1 MQGSCSPGAGARLH
15 QFVVGAIP
23 IVAYLG
29 GWHAPVWVALGLSLA
44 AMVSVRLVVIG
55 RIWNLVRHYDSK
67 PTLLNFYHGV
77 HRWDEGVR
85 GVLLGLGLALL
96 LKGNPLGW
104 LAVLSASAIA
114 ILAGSTGFSFV
125 TVFYATGKA
134 ALRHIVRRTSAPA
147 VLARGASGN
156 PKCLVC
162 CSLGTAP
169 YHRCTWCNLPSVRSC
184 CALQT
189 SLLLALLLVIAFLLT
204 SPLHPLV
211 TKVLITMSI
220 VAVVALALA
229 VTRQT
234 DELVGSLENLAKERS
249 RAERRCSFLRR
260 LAMAETAKAAAEEAV
275 SYAATV
281 LEARRISVMV
291 ADGDLLRILASRGI
305 PEDVAQQVAVPIG
318 QRICGRVFA
327 SGQPLVLR
335 NVLSER
341 PHEALGIQADGAVA
355 SYPLITA
362 QLSAAGRKIGVINA
376 TDKPG
381 GEFSQ
386 IELSELEFISEA
398 VAITLSS
405 HVALKGLEQA
415 NLASIIT
422 LAMTMEAKDPYT
434 NGHSARVKTWVT
446 ATGRE
451 LGLSG
456 DQLENLSRAGELHDI
471 GKLTWPDSILTANRR
486 LTNEEWAIVRE
497 HPRRGVELLKHLTFL
512 NDIRPAILYHHE
524 RVDGKGYPEGL
535 SGSQIP
541 LEAKI
546 LAVVDSYDAITSARP
561 YRPAMS
567 HEAAAAE
574 LRRCAGTQFD
584 PAIVEAFLRFLEK
597 DRASTVGAENA
608 VVEAN

>member
-1 MQGSCSPGAGARLH
+1 MKGTCNPGAGARLH

-23 IVAYLG
+23 IIAYLA
-29 GWHAPVWVALGLSLA
+29 GWRAPVWVALFLSLG
-44 AMVSVRLVVIG
+44 AMVSVRLVVVG
-55 RIWNLVRHYDSK
+55 RLWNLFRYAGDT

-96 LKGNPLGW
+96 LKDHEIGW
-104 LAVLSASAIA
+104 FLVLSASAIA
-114 ILAGSTGFSFV
+114 VLAGSTGFSFI
-125 TVFYATGKA
+125 TVFYAAGKA
-134 ALRHIVRRTSAPA
+134 AMRRLVRRSSAPA

-189 SLLLALLLVIAFLLT
+189 SMLLALLLMIAFLLT
-204 SPLHPLV
+204 STLHPIV

-220 VAVVALALA
+220 VGVVALALA
-229 VTRQT
+229 FTRQT
-234 DELVGSLENLAKERS
+234 DDLVGSLESLAEERR

-260 LAMAETAKAAAEEAV
+260 LAMAGSTKAAAEETV

-291 ADGDLLRILASRGI
+291 ADGEVLRILASRGI
-305 PEDVAQQVAVPIG
+305 PEETARQVAVPIG
-318 QRICGRVFA
+318 ERICGRVFA
-327 SGQPLVLR
+327 SGRPVVLR

-341 PHEALGIQADGAVA
+341 PHEVLGIQADGPMA
-355 SYPLITA
+355 SYPLVTA
-362 QLSAAGRKIGVINA
+362 QLSAAGRKVGVINV

-381 GEFSQ
+381 GEFSPVE
-386 IELSELEFISEA
+386 ISELEFISEA
-398 VAITLSS
+398 VAITLAC
-405 HVALKGLEQA
+405 HMTIHELEHA
-415 NLASIIT
+415 NLASIVT

-434 NGHSARVKTWVT
+434 NGHSSRVRTWAT
-446 ATGRE
+446 AVGQE

-456 DQLENLSRAGELHDI
+456 SQLQNLSHAGELHDI
-471 GKLTWPDSILTANRR
+471 GKIAWPDSILLANRR
-486 LTNEEWAIVRE
+486 LTDEEWAIVRE
-497 HPRRGVELLKHLTFL
+497 HPRRGTELLKHLTFL
-512 NDIRPAILYHHE
+512 SDILPAILYHHE
-524 RVDGKGYPEGL
+524 RLDGKGYPEGL
-535 SGSQIP
+535 TGSQIP

-546 LAVVDSYDAITSARP
+546 LAVVDSYDAMTSARP

-574 LRRCAGTQFD
+574 LRRCTGTQFE
-584 PAIVEAFLRFLEK
+584 PRVVEAFLRLVK
-597 DRASTVGAENA
+597 NGTIAIVGAEQA
-608 VVEAN
+608 ALAAN